1 MALDAASL
9 SAFCSS
15 PLSFSRL
22 AWKLSARRKAMGIIV
37 QKPDDA
43 MVMAWSLAD
52 DTRRQGR
59 CAVVN
64 STQVAIGV
72 VIKA

>member
-22 AWKLSARRKAMGIIV
+22 AWKLSARRKAMGLLFRSRM
-37 QKPDDA
+37 KPWSWRGHG
-43 MVMAWSLAD
+43 MV
-52 DTRRQGR
+52 
-59 CAVVN
+59 
-64 STQVAIGV
+64 IGDSQQ
-72 VIKA
+72 AAAQLSCR